1 MPHSSTPRSTSRNR
15 LSAPRVYPGARF
27 SARLS
32 ARGLSQEPRAG
43 VPGRLWDP
51 TLLDRLVQPLSRI
64 RE

>member
-1 MPHSSTPRSTSRNR
+1 
-15 LSAPRVYPGARF
+15 VYPGARF

-32 ARGLSQEPRAG
+32 ANRLQQERRMGA
-43 VPGRLWDP
+43 PGRLWDP